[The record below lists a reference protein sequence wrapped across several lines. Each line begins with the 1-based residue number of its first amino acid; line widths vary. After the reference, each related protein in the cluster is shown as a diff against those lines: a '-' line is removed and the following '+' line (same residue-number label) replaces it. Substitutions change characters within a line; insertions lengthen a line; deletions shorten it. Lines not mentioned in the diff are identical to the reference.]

1 MIVSCP
7 ACESRFEVDQSQI
20 GFDGR
25 VVRCGKCGNCWHQ
38 MPDDDPRARH
48 AEEAEAP
55 FPRPPRRHPT
65 APARRSKGPVF
76 GWVILLLF
84 VAGVA
89 AGGWFER
96 ERIVQ
101 QFPQLRDA
109 YNLLGIPVGQTGPVL
124 ELGQVTTESES
135 IDGARVVTVRGVVT
149 NISDQKQTL
158 PPLRVQLTDSE
169 GKVVAEWTFETPQ
182 SELDAGGVM
191 AFESQTTD
199 PPREA
204 RDLSINFAR

>member
-38 MPDDDPRARH
+38 MPDNDPRSRLS
-48 AEEAEAP
+48 EEAESP
-55 FPRPPRRHPT
+55 FPPPPRRHPAAT
-65 APARRSKGPVF
+65 PKRSKTPVF

-109 YNLLGIPVGQTGPVL
+109 YNLLGIPVGQSGPVL
-124 ELGQVTTESES
+124 ELGEVTTESES
-135 IDGARVVTVRGVVT
+135 IDGARVLTVRGVVS

-199 PPREA
+199 PPRDA